1 MYDLEAQIA
10 CRQSAVRISI
20 HLQALRQGKIMAYD
34 EMLDAYLSKDEMQK
48 RVLKLRNEI
57 KEEREKEKGFWK
69 EITELKKKIRE
80 QEEQQTGGKDG
91 K

>member
-34 EMLDAYLSKDEMQK
+34 EMIEHYMSRDEMK
-48 RVLKLRNEI
+48 VEILKLRNEI

-80 QEEQQTGGKDG
+80 QEQTGGKDG